1 MTLLSQINALA
12 LVRQRTCSRYSQ
24 MHLESVVMAPLRG
37 CGFPKCFHVGLASA
51 HWPAGVFVSIPCP
64 VEYVAEL
71 RHQSDKVLP
80 NGECRIDDA
89 TPYSSY
95 CCLTYGGAAMALIL
109 IRDEARARHLAYLTQ
124 QLNSCPMGEPS
135 SDDAAVEDMVER
147 AYWGQTMSSL
157 RRGLDESQQQEI
169 VRH

>member
-1 MTLLSQINALA
+1 
-12 LVRQRTCSRYSQ
+12 
-24 MHLESVVMAPLRG
+24 MHLKRNLWLWRHSVGAGSQV
-37 CGFPKCFHVGLASA
+37 FPCSPYVGLASA
-51 HWPAGVFVSIPCP
+51 LWPAAFFVSIPCP
-64 VEYVAEL
+64 VAYVADL

-80 NGECRIDDA
+80 NRGCGIDGA
-89 TPYSSY
+89 AEHSSY
-95 CCLTYGGAAMALIL
+95 CCLTHGGAAMALIL

>member
-1 MTLLSQINALA
+1 MGAGSPSLCRIGVSPLA
-12 LVRQRTCSRYSQ
+12 R
-24 MHLESVVMAPLRG
+24 SVF
-37 CGFPKCFHVGLASA
+37 CLASV
-51 HWPAGVFVSIPCP
+51 PF
-64 VEYVAEL
+64 EYVADL

-80 NGECRIDDA
+80 NRECRIDDGA
-89 TPYSSY
+89 SHRSY
-95 CCLTYGGAAMALIL
+95 CCLTYRGAAMALIL
-109 IRDEARARHLAYLTQ
+109 IRGEARARHLAYLTQ
-124 QLNSCPMGEPS
+124 QLNSCPMGETS

>member
-1 MTLLSQINALA
+1 
-12 LVRQRTCSRYSQ
+12 
-24 MHLESVVMAPLRG
+24 
-37 CGFPKCFHVGLASA
+37 
-51 HWPAGVFVSIPCP
+51 
-64 VEYVAEL
+64 
-71 RHQSDKVLP
+71 
-80 NGECRIDDA
+80 
-89 TPYSSY
+89 
-95 CCLTYGGAAMALIL
+95 MALIL

-157 RRGLDESQQQEI
+157 RRGLDESEQHEI